1 MRRAGAVLQ
10 NSCGPPPTERRTRWC
25 AQPACPSCAAVARPP
40 AFPRAAP
47 RLPPNAAGASL
58 YRPVP
63 QMSELRPYRQGLLDA
78 AQIAARLLTISV
90 FLAIGI
96 SNYLAFGSQ
105 LQVVSP

>member
-1 MRRAGAVLQ
+1 
-10 NSCGPPPTERRTRWC
+10 
-25 AQPACPSCAAVARPP
+25 
-40 AFPRAAP
+40 
-47 RLPPNAAGASL
+47 
-58 YRPVP
+58 
-63 QMSELRPYRQGLLDA
+63 MSELRPYRQGLLDA